1 MKNDLSNVGMLI
13 IKKES
18 DVQEIE
24 NDNLDQVT
32 TSLLVP
38 HCSQA
43 NVAVATENLL
53 EPEIINPNNAMSHD
67 S

>member
-38 HCSQA
+38 H
-43 NVAVATENLL
+43 ENLL